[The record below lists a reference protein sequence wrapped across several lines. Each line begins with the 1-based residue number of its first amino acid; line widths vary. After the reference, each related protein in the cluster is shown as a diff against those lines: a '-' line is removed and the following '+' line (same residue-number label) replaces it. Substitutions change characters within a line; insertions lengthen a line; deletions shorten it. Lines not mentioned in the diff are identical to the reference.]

1 MLTPSFLQ
9 PERPRR
15 EPQLGGF
22 GGLRGGGTVATARAA
37 IATTTA
43 RTVVLLSLLLFELG
57 FGHVALVDPDLDADT
72 AVRGLGLEEAV
83 IDEGAE
89 GLQRNAA
96 LTVELGTAHFRT
108 AEAAGELDADTLG
121 TGAHGV
127 LLGLTHGTTEGDAVG
142 QLLSDALSDELGV
155 QRGVLDFE
163 DVELDLLAG
172 QLLELGADAL
182 SLGATT
188 TDHDAR
194 TGGVNVDANAVAG
207 ALDDDAGHA
216 SALEV
221 LAHLLA
227 DLIILKH
234 EVAVA
239 FAGLVG
245 VGEPLGAVVLSDAQT
260 VAKRIDLLT
269 HL

>member
-15 EPQLGGF
+15 EPQPWGPEHSAERRNGAT
-22 GGLRGGGTVATARAA
+22 RGRRSP
-37 IATTTA
+37 TA

-142 QLLSDALSDELGV
+142 QLLSDA
-155 QRGVLDFE
+155 
-163 DVELDLLAG
+163 
-172 QLLELGADAL
+172 
-182 SLGATT
+182 
-188 TDHDAR
+188 
-194 TGGVNVDANAVAG
+194 
-207 ALDDDAGHA
+207 
-216 SALEV
+216 
-221 LAHLLA
+221 
-227 DLIILKH
+227 
-234 EVAVA
+234 
-239 FAGLVG
+239 
-245 VGEPLGAVVLSDAQT
+245 
-260 VAKRIDLLT
+260 
-269 HL
+269 